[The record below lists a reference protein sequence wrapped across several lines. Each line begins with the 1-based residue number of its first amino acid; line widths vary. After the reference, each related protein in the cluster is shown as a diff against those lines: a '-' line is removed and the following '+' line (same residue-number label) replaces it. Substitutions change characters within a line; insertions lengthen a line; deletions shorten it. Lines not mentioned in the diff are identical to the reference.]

1 MLAKLAEYPEALK
14 KAMEELGPHQVAFYL
29 RDLAGELH
37 SYYNA
42 ERVLVD
48 DVALKMAR
56 LSLLLATRQVLQN
69 GLELIGVSA
78 PSRM

>member
-1 MLAKLAEYPEALK
+1 MKAAEAHTW
-14 KAMEELGPHQVAFYL
+14 AG
-29 RDLAGELH
+29 LAGG
-37 SYYNA
+37 
-42 ERVLVD
+42 RVLVD